1 MHPSISIIQP
11 GFSLLTIGKDVT
23 YHGKEYLPRIVIV
36 IELVMYAPRN
46 DPTTLGTSLGVYGAA
61 SPGGRLAAATHD
73 AFHV

>member
-23 YHGKEYLPRIVIV
+23 YHGK
-36 IELVMYAPRN
+36 ELVMYAPRN